1 MQNAFLVIVIL
12 LSFGVSAFGSD
23 IDATTSD
30 GKKVILKDDGTW
42 RYKDAAIEKIYQVN
56 YDKTTFLANDGYG
69 KEVRVNFEYDL
80 TNKEL
85 QRDVPPE
92 KLRQIVMDAVLKCHH
107 GYAKNPLSY
116 VPRNVFFFY
125 DSEKGEY
132 VIRVTWLAKNAYGAE
147 GEAKNYFFYDK
158 NLKLKSSF

>member
-1 MQNAFLVIVIL
+1 MENAFLAIVIL

-56 YDKTTFLANDGYG
+56 YDKTNFLANDGYG
-69 KEVRVNFEYDL
+69 KEVRVDFEYDL
-80 TNKEL
+80 SNKEL
-85 QRDVPPE
+85 KRDVPQE
-92 KLRQIVMDAVLKCHH
+92 KLQQIVMQAVLKCHH

-116 VPRNVFFFY
+116 VPRKVFFLRRDEGGY
-125 DSEKGEY
+125 A
-132 VIRVTWLAKNAYGAE
+132 IRVTWLAKNAYGAE
-147 GEAKNYFFYDK
+147 SEAKTYFIYDK
-158 NLKLKSSF
+158 NLKLESEG